1 MGSGLCLA
9 ASLQSSGLCIP
20 GAVQGFKGRCNMEYC
35 RVTVSLAHTD
45 PAGPSLLLEVP
56 LGAHRVLLGRTRAFG
71 HFTGHL
77 RPSTKF
83 M

>member
-20 GAVQGFKGRCNMEYC
+20 GAVQGFKGRWNMEYC

-56 LGAHRVLLGRTRAFG
+56 LGA
-71 HFTGHL
+71 TGSFWGEQEHL
-77 RPSTKF
+77 NISLDI
-83 M
+83 